1 VVEQGT
7 HKPLVG
13 GSNPPSA
20 TNHDSAQPESRGWQ
34 RAVVHWAGVA
44 LSAVGPLAG
53 LTFAGLSAGDPGA
66 VRAGIAVAVG
76 SGAMAGLLLGA
87 VNRGIRG
94 LGWSSIGPI
103 LLLLLVVYSELDE
116 QRGQLISAL
125 RPWFLGALLPVE
137 AGYVAARTAA
147 RTAARLFRARA

>member
-20 TNHDSAQPESRGWQ
+20 TNHDPTQPERSGWR
-34 RAVVHWAGVA
+34 RAIVHSTAIA
-44 LSAVGPLAG
+44 LSAFGPLAG
-53 LTFAGLSAGDPGA
+53 LTFAGLSAGDPRA
-66 VRAGIAVAVG
+66 VQAGVAVAVG
-76 SGAMAGLLLGA
+76 SGVIAGLLLGS
-87 VNRGIRG
+87 VNRGVRG

-103 LLLLLVVYSELDE
+103 LLLAFVIYAELDE
-116 QRGQLISAL
+116 QRGQFISAL

-137 AGYVAARTAA
+137 AGYVAARL
-147 RTAARLFRARA
+147 AARLFRDRA